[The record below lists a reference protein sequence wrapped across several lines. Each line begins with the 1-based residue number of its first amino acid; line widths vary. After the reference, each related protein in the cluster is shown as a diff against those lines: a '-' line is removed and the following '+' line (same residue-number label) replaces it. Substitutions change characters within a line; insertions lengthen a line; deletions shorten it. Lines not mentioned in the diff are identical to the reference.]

1 MAIQISVKSDNGVVL
16 SYHKISLINI
26 EVNQQITILVHSYI
40 DADGR
45 QYDKDYEQGKIVG
58 EPTFPY
64 VGDEYIHIQW
74 EDIGNL
80 LVGNLMENVYEWLK
94 TQPKFE
100 GAIDV

>member
-1 MAIQISVKSDNGVVL
+1 MAIQISVKSDNGIIL
-16 SYHKISLINI
+16 SYHKISLINV
-26 EVNQQITILVHSYI
+26 EPNQQVTLLVHSYV
-40 DADGR
+40 DQEGR
-45 QYDKDYEQGKIVG
+45 QYEKNYAQGKIVG

-80 LVGNLMENVYEWLK
+80 LVGNLMENAYEWLK
-94 TQPKFE
+94 SQPKFV